1 MNQAMRNGL
10 TPLMAACLQG
20 HEEATRLSQATF
32 VMQVVKVLCR
42 NGVAM
47 ETTMREA
54 SFA

>member
-20 HEEATRLSQATF
+20 HEE
-32 VMQVVKVLCR
+32 VVKVLCR
-42 NGVAM
+42 NQVAM

-54 SFA
+54 LKALFLSNLTV